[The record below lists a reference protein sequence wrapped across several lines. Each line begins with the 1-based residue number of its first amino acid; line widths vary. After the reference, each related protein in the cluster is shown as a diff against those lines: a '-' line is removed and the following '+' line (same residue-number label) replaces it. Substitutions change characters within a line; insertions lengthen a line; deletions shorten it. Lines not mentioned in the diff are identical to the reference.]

1 MNGAS
6 FTVILEL
13 HTYTGCDII
22 NESSAVVEMVR
33 RLAAID
39 MGRKVGGCCAPIW
52 ATGEDWKPKQLHG
65 TSTDV
70 ESLVIASLIITLE
83 GNR

>member
-1 MNGAS
+1 LNGAS

-39 MGRKVGGCCAPIW
+39 MGRKVGGCCAPLFVGDRRRSEAE
-52 ATGEDWKPKQLHG
+52 ATEWQ
-65 TSTDV
+65 STDV
-70 ESLVIASLIITLE
+70 ERPVIAD
-83 GNR
+83 